1 MYKNKSSQT
10 SHKIPD
16 NPAILFRIY
25 KLTPYKIKLMEKISE
40 EIKNKYDCYILSD
53 NDNFNKTIKGCSNK
67 IITAKNVLNKF
78 PNLNTIRVQSCVYKS
93 ILTSKLISSFNTE
106 HIYLWSELN
115 KEYNFLWII
124 EDNVGFSGNIN
135 KVLDYYKNDY
145 SDLISLE
152 PEIVDNGFKYSNC
165 ATLKYLEYKRK
176 CFEDEVAYEIPMQ
189 VQRWSNKLLNSLKKY
204 LNKNYHRYGG
214 AYAIE
219 VALMDNL
226 STKTIDYK
234 FIGNRFDDIK
244 SVTYQMWLR
253 IINDNSTINKFY
265 HPLKF

>member
-1 MYKNKSSQT
+1 
-10 SHKIPD
+10 
-16 NPAILFRIY
+16 
-25 KLTPYKIKLMEKISE
+25 MEKINE

-53 NDNFNKTIKGCSNK
+53 NVNFNKTIKGCNNT
-67 IITAKNVLNKF
+67 IITVKNVLNRF
-78 PNLNTIRVQSCVYKS
+78 PNLNSIRAKSCAYKT
-93 ILTSKLISSFNTE
+93 LTSKLISSFNTE

-124 EDNVGFSGNIN
+124 EDSVGFSGNIN
-135 KVLDYYKNDY
+135 KVLDYYKKDY

-152 PEIVDNGFKYSNC
+152 PEITDNGNKNSKC
-165 ATLKYLEYKRK
+165 ATQDYLEYKRK
-176 CFEDEVAYEIPMQ
+176 CFEDEVAYEISMK

-214 AYAIE
+214 GYAIE

-226 STKTIDYK
+226 STETIDYK
-234 FIGNRFDDIK
+234 FIGNRFDGIR
-244 SVTYQMWLR
+244 SVTYQMWLK
-253 IINDNSTINKFY
+253 IINNNSAKNKFY